1 MFHADFTDKSASRE
15 RKEIKK
21 GQCSTDVGDGNL
33 VQRGNWKPYRLDQ
46 LGYVGRGRSRSRPR
60 NNPALYGGAYPLF
73 ETGDIKSADLYLS
86 NPKKTYNE
94 KGLAQSKLWN
104 PGTVCITIAANIA
117 ETAILKIKACFPDS
131 VVGFVADLEK
141 ADARFIKY
149 YIDFIKLQMQNISH
163 GTTQDNLSVE
173 KLLTFDFFTPPL
185 STQRKIA
192 VILGNYDDLIE
203 NNTRRINILEEMA
216 KTIYREWFIEFR
228 FPGHENAK
236 KVESELGMIPQG
248 WEVKRLGEVS
258 LNFDRLRK
266 PLSGQVRSAIQGEY
280 PYYGAASIL
289 DHVNDYL
296 FDGRYLLIGED
307 GSVITKDGR
316 PVLQLVAEKFW
327 ANNHTHVVQ
336 GKSPIST
343 NFLYLL
349 MSNVAISGYITGTAQ
364 PKINQENLNRIPLVS
379 PPRDLL
385 ERFDQIVNPICDDI
399 VILDRKN
406 INLRKT
412 RDLLLPKLISGELDV
427 SELDINTYGTQPR
440 KGGTHIPYPLTD
452 RLHSDE
458 KILNGKPVIKGTRL
472 AVEFI
477 IDLLG
482 HDWGNEDILENY
494 PNIVREDIEAC
505 RAYQKKVMNAS
516 VSG

>member
-1 MFHADFTDKSASRE
+1 MIYSWETCAFGELLAAPVRNGIYKKKEFH
-15 RKEIKK
+15 
-21 GQCSTDVGDGNL
+21 
-33 VQRGNWKPYRLDQ
+33 
-46 LGYVGRGRSRSRPR
+46 GRGQKIVNMGDLFSLDFISSQEMKRIELSDKELANSLVKDGDLLFARRSLILEGSGKCSLVVRPSEDTT
-60 NNPALYGGAYPLF
+60 F
-73 ETGDIKSADLYLS
+73 ESSVIRARL
-86 NPKKTYNE
+86 NPKRAIPRFYYYMFRSPQ
-94 KGLAQSKLWN
+94 GRALVSS
-104 PGTVCITIAANIA
+104 ITTGAVVSGIRGS
-117 ETAILKIKACFPDS
+117 ELVMLKVPK
-131 VVGFVADLEK
+131 
-141 ADARFIKY
+141 
-149 YIDFIKLQMQNISH
+149 
-163 GTTQDNLSVE
+163 
-173 KLLTFDFFTPPL
+173 PPL
-185 STQRKIA
+185 PIQRKIA
-192 VILGNYDDLIE
+192 AILGNYDDLIE
-203 NNTRRINILEEMA
+203 NNTRRIKILEELA
-216 KTIYREWFIEFR
+216 CTIYREWFVEFR
-228 FPGHENAK
+228 FPGHENVEM
-236 KVESELGMIPQG
+236 VESELGMIPQG

-427 SELDINTYGTQPR
+427 SELDINTDGTQPR

-482 HDWGNEDILENY
+482 HDWSNEDILENY